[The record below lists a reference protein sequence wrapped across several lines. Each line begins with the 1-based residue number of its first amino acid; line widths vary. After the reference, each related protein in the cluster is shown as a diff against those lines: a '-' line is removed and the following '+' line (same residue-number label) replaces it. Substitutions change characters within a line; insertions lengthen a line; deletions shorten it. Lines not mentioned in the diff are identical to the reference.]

1 MDLNAPLGRPDMD
14 MCQAPYL
21 RTPPPQSNRTGKLKE
36 IRCTQS
42 ERPIR
47 MAGKHQSFFESL
59 PPAAPVFQSNI
70 ESSRIF
76 FGTPT
81 SAERRATH
89 DLNKNG
95 FCEQDTP
102 SIDHN
107 IDSPGL
113 ARASS
118 PLGELYDRRNLMR
131 HVLGD
136 VSNVSPTTN
145 LDVLKTSSPPVQK
158 ARSTPLRASTNLSSM
173 PVRAN
178 LTPVQSALKDW
189 ATARFERSISKPSS
203 PVKAESHSSPGKI
216 SKCSS
221 ILFSSSG
228 NDIFS
233 SPSYKGSIHACKPS
247 NVTPFYL
254 DQNKSPTRSC
264 LSSDKRY
271 NERHLA
277 TSPHPPPRRVPGF
290 VPASI
295 SPAKRV
301 KVNPPPIPLG
311 RASIDHMR
319 SSESRLNNGSGL
331 PEKPP
336 ETTKPD
342 LKTSQQNLRPSPNRL
357 TRLIRPVNYV
367 NHAPATRVWDSPEKK
382 HSGLRTSCAETVKP
396 PNAENVE
403 AVAQTSTPIHQL
415 PKGKI
420 LRSTGRRTMA
430 GTTTKVDNTW
440 AASNTQNPSQIER
453 SSLSQRPRRVLKPVH
468 PSLSSMELARLTS
481 RHTKQNEFHTVQIE
495 TRPLRIP
502 GQRPASPSQRFVIG
516 CGQRA
521 REQFRPNIPE
531 TNEYGQP
538 ISHAL
543 GAGDDGEYSTPP
555 GKNVRW
561 DKRLIVSPTLE
572 KDAANKK
579 PIASCLTPTPFA
591 LDAFGNVA
599 CPPMKRMPKRS
610 VVVQQFIYDD
620 DDDDESNVNV

>member
-1 MDLNAPLGRPDMD
+1 MDLNTPLGRPGMD
-14 MCQAPYL
+14 ICRAPYL
-21 RTPPPQSNRTGKLKE
+21 RTPPPQSSRNGKFKDV
-36 IRCTQS
+36 RCTQS

-47 MAGKHQSFFESL
+47 MTGKNRSSFESL

-81 SAERRATH
+81 SAERRATL

-107 IDSPGL
+107 TDSPGL
-113 ARASS
+113 ARVSS
-118 PLGELYDRRNLMR
+118 PLGELYDRRNFMR

-145 LDVLKTSSPPVQK
+145 LNVLKTSSPPVQK
-158 ARSTPLRASTNLSSM
+158 ARSTPLRASTNLSSI
-173 PVRAN
+173 PVRTN

-189 ATARFERSISKPSS
+189 ATTRFERSISKPSS
-203 PVKAESHSSPGKI
+203 PVKAEPRSSPGRI

-221 ILFSSSG
+221 IAFSSSE

-233 SPSYKGSIHACKPS
+233 SPTYKGSVHACKPS

-254 DQNKSPTRSC
+254 DQNKSPARSR

-271 NERHLA
+271 NERHLV

-301 KVNPPPIPLG
+301 KVNPPTVSLG
-311 RASIDHMR
+311 TASTDHMR
-319 SSESRLNNGSGL
+319 SSESKLYNGSGV
-331 PEKPP
+331 PEKPH
-336 ETTKPD
+336 ETTKPE
-342 LKTSQQNLRPSPNRL
+342 LKTSQQNSRSSPNRL
-357 TRLIRPVNYV
+357 TRLVRPVKYV
-367 NHAPATRVWDSPEKK
+367 NHAPAARVWDSPEKR
-382 HSGLRTSCAETVKP
+382 HSGSRTSCAETAKP

-403 AVAQTSTPIHQL
+403 VVAQTSVPIHQV

-420 LRSTGRRTMA
+420 LRSTSRQTMA
-430 GTTTKVDNTW
+430 GTTTKVENTW
-440 AASNTQNPSQIER
+440 AASNTQNPSQIEHL
-453 SSLSQRPRRVLKPVH
+453 SSSQRPRRVLKPVR

-502 GQRPASPSQRFVIG
+502 GQRPASPSQRFVTG
-516 CGQRA
+516 CGKRA
-521 REQFRPNIPE
+521 REQFRPNIPA
-531 TNEYGQP
+531 TNEYGEP
-538 ISHAL
+538 MSHAL
-543 GAGDDGEYSTPP
+543 GAGDDGVYSTPP

-561 DKRLIVSPTLE
+561 DKRLIVSPTFE

-579 PIASCLTPTPFA
+579 PIASCLTPTPFV

-599 CPPMKRMPKRS
+599 CQPMKRMPKRS